1 VLSTPRLLLRRWTES
16 DLDAWTALC
25 ADPEVMRWIGD
36 GAVRTAGERAGEI
49 ADFERGFD
57 ERGFGVFAAA
67 LRRTGQCIG
76 MIGLSVPS
84 FLPEILPAVE
94 IGWRLARKHWGR
106 GLATEGG
113 RAVLDFAFRERALER
128 VVSIHQV
135 SNEAAEHVVRR
146 LGMHFERETVDP
158 TCSRSVHVYAIT
170 REEWIGR

>member
-1 VLSTPRLLLRRWTES
+1 MLSTPRLLLRRWTEA
-16 DLDAWTALC
+16 DREPWAALS

-36 GAVRTAGERAGEI
+36 GSARTAAACAAEL

-67 LRRTGQCIG
+67 LRRTGHCIG
-76 MIGLSVPS
+76 MIGLSVPG

-94 IGWRLARKHWGR
+94 IGWRLARKQWGR

-113 RAVLDFAFRERALER
+113 RAVLDFAFRDRALER

-135 SNEAAEHVVRR
+135 SNEAAAHVVRR
-146 LGMHFERETVDP
+146 LGMHFERETLDP
-158 TCSRSVHVYAIT
+158 TCGRPVHVYAVT